1 MADMKTVI
9 QAIDIATGKVKS
21 VYKKLVDLGD
31 GTYGEATTLTGS
43 LIDIRGKAA
52 DKPLAADVSPGA
64 TYWSVD
70 TDPHGDAIE
79 VSDGTSWVVI

>member
-1 MADMKTVI
+1 MSISGFYRWIK
-9 QAIDIATGKVKS
+9 ATITNK
-21 VYKKLVDLGD
+21 D
-31 GTYGEATTLTGS
+31 GTEIFTTANPGQVTVTGS
-43 LIDIRGKAA
+43 LPSFANDLRG
-52 DKPLAADVSPGA
+52 LAAAKPAANTVDPGT